1 MKNIYVVVRFNNGEI
16 DSESVEIEGKVNNQT
31 VKKAFKDNLS
41 YPKSMEPFTVLSWQ
55 EEEVFTPEEQDEF
68 WKTY

>member
-16 DSESVEIEGKVNNQT
+16 DSKSLEIEGKVNNQT
-31 VKKAFKDNLS
+31 VKKVFMDNLS
-41 YPKSMEPFTVLSWQ
+41 YPRSMEPFTVLSWQ

>member
-16 DSESVEIEGKVNNQT
+16 DSKSIEIEGKVNNQT
-31 VKKAFKDNLS
+31 VKKAFMDKLS
-41 YPKSMEPFTVLSWQ
+41 YPRSMEPFTVLSWQ